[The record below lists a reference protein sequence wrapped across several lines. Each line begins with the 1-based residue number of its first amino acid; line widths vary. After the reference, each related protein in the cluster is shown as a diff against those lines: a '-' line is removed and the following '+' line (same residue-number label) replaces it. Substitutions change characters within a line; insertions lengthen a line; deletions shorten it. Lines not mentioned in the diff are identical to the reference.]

1 MYISNVLI
9 GKRTPKPELRLR
21 CETKWQCYFL
31 VSLFYIYIG
40 KITSEYTTATPF
52 RTCSATAA
60 SGVPLA
66 INTFDIIA
74 QYYGSEPILEALEAK
89 VVVFLVFRIPALLQR
104 CFHGFDITRSKLYAF
119 I

>member
-1 MYISNVLI
+1 MQNEVAVLFLCHFSIS
-9 GKRTPKPELRLR
+9 
-21 CETKWQCYFL
+21 F
-31 VSLFYIYIG
+31 YIG

-66 INTFDIIA
+66 INTFDVIA

-89 VVVFLVFRIPALLQR
+89 VVVFLVFRIPVLLQR